1 MPRPSQPQ
9 RAPKTAQVIPF
20 SNFRKG
26 TRKSTH
32 SAGASAMSVRPT
44 LLHRWFPRLLR
55 EGTPLAAS
63 LASIGSAGVSAC
75 TGGVCTIAAQ
85 AGAGLSGV
93 MAGTGSGLS
102 GVLSLA
108 GNTNSDVPSWL
119 ASATP
124 APTTLP
130 WWLQLLILLLMAST
144 MLTVYG
150 LAGKPRLAVLAGA
163 AGILCVSAD
172 LGWIPGG
179 SSGMNAALGLGVPLL
194 VLSPWLP
201 QMRLG
206 PRLRKVLGQGLLL
219 GTIAASVVPLYLQF
233 VSGWHPC
240 LDCWLERGALWS
252 FALLAFFWIRPAL
265 RTRPALS
272 LGRTLILSL
281 LLVAGYLVSFLQILE
296 VAHDKAVAAL
306 VAVCGA
312 VGPSCAQAGGQ
323 LWLGYPIADETIT
336 LFGVLLP
343 LLIVLSRPS
352 R

>member
-1 MPRPSQPQ
+1 MPGPSQPQ
-9 RAPKTAQVIPF
+9 RTSETAKIIPL
-20 SNFRKG
+20 SNFRKENR
-26 TRKSTH
+26 TPAH
-32 SAGASAMSVRPT
+32 LAGVPFMSPRPP
-44 LLHRWFPRLLR
+44 LLRRWFPRVLR

-75 TGGVCTIAAQ
+75 TGGVCTVAVQ

-102 GVLSLA
+102 GVISLA
-108 GNTNSDVPSWL
+108 GNTDGSVPSWL
-119 ASATP
+119 TP
-124 APTTLP
+124 AAPTPTILP

-150 LAGKPRLAVLAGA
+150 LAGKPKLAALAGA

-179 SSGMNAALGLGVPLL
+179 SAGMDAALGLGVPLL

-206 PRLRKVLGQGLLL
+206 SRLRKVLGQGVLLL
-219 GTIAASVVPLYLQF
+219 AIAASIVPLYLQF
-233 VSGWHPC
+233 GSGWHPC
-240 LDCWLERGALWS
+240 FDCWLERIALWS
-252 FALLAFFWIRPAL
+252 FTILGFFWIRSAL
-265 RTRPALS
+265 RTRSILPLR
-272 LGRTLILSL
+272 RTLTLSL

-306 VAVCGA
+306 VTVCGA

-343 LLIVLSRPS
+343 LLVVLSRPS
-352 R
+352 K